1 MTADLIATRLLE
13 LIRAEYLEMP
23 GLCLTKPQIQRLWT
37 LDPATCGAAVDALVT
52 AHVLRRTALD
62 AYVLMNARSR

>member
-1 MTADLIATRLLE
+1 MTADAIATRVRD

-37 LDPATCGAAVDALVT
+37 LDAATCSAAVDSLV
-52 AHVLRRTALD
+52 AAQVLRRIARD
-62 AYVLMNARSR
+62 AYVLASASSY